1 MERFGVASGA
11 SPAWQTT
18 HVRESVPESRIQ
30 LLCSFLFFF
39 FFLFLFVVCCC
50 CCFCCCCCRCRCCCC
65 RRCCCNAYYFRILWA
80 SKDLHIGGVFVSEA
94 ENHGIYSV
102 FLLLET
108 KFTVFTLFFGPGLAK
123 TLVFT
128 QFSACC
134 KKNLFHA

>member
-1 MERFGVASGA
+1 MYVKVYQNPEFSFCAAS
-11 SPAWQTT
+11 
-18 HVRESVPESRIQ
+18 
-30 LLCSFLFFF
+30 CSSSSSSSSCSCL
-39 FFLFLFVVCCC
+39 LFVVC
-50 CCFCCCCCRCRCCCC
+50 FLLLLLLLLFFCCCCRCRCCCC
-65 RRCCCNAYYFRILWA
+65 CCRCCCNASYFRILWA